1 MGILNKQD
9 TIHSGDQ
16 FKKIF
21 GYGAWYLLGSLLTKV
36 SSFLLLPVY
45 TRYLSPADYG
55 VLSSLMSVAKFFPI
69 FVSLYLDAAF
79 GRYYFFEK
87 KISHQK
93 VKELYSTIF
102 WFISLWGSGVICIGI
117 IISPYTFQPLLNI
130 PFLPY
135 IPLMLIPVLFSQLGL
150 LGSIFLRSNLR
161 ARELTIVNFIGF
173 LCSTSIVLYLLVVC
187 KYGIKANLC
196 GMAFVSIFNF
206 GYFLFISIR
215 HSLLGF
221 CFKWNVLKT
230 SLVFSVPLM
239 PNIAAGWI
247 AGFSDRLILAFYG
260 KIEQVGLYSVSAQIA
275 LVLYMLNDAMTQVQG
290 PIGLSALT
298 DDREKGKKQIS
309 EFLSFFIWG
318 ILFFYLALTFFSK
331 EILYVMT
338 DAKYHSAYKLVGILA
353 FLYVMSGIYR
363 VFSTIIA
370 FNNKMWII
378 SSAAIISAVINMIL
392 NFIFIPH
399 FGQWAAAWASFFS
412 IMGYT
417 LWIVVWAQKIDPIPI
432 NVKLIIPVCC
442 LAFILLAIQQSVEI
456 WCFMGLWSGGCLKL
470 ILILIY
476 LVAIFI
482 IPQLKE
488 VRIIVVL
495 AIQKLILFVKTQVYH
510 LTSRHMP

>member
-1 MGILNKQD
+1 MSQTAD
-9 TIHSGDQ
+9 IHAGNQ

-21 GYGAWYLLGSLLTKV
+21 GHGAWYLLGSLLTKA

-45 TRYLSPADYG
+45 TRYLSPSDYG
-55 VLSSLMSVAKFFPI
+55 VLSSLISIANLFPI

-117 IISPYTFQPLLNI
+117 IISPYTFQPLLHI
-130 PFLPY
+130 PFFPY
-135 IPLMLIPVLFSQLGL
+135 IPLMLVPVLFSQLGI

-173 LCSTSIVLYLLVVC
+173 LGSTSIVLYLLVVC
-187 KYGIKANLC
+187 RYGIKANLC
-196 GMAFVSIFNF
+196 GMAFASIFNF
-206 GYFLFISIR
+206 GYFLFISLR

-221 CFKWNVLKT
+221 CFKWGVLRT
-230 SLVFSVPLM
+230 SLIFSVPLI

-247 AGFSDRLILAFYG
+247 AGMSDRLILAFYG

-290 PIGLSALT
+290 PISMSSLT

-309 EFLSFFIWG
+309 EFLSFFIWA
-318 ILFFYLALTFFSK
+318 ILFFYLAITFFSK

-370 FNNKMWII
+370 FNNKMWVI

-392 NFIFIPH
+392 NFIFIPY

-412 IMGYT
+412 MMGYT

-432 NVKLIIPVCC
+432 NARLIIPVFC
-442 LAFILLAIQQSVEI
+442 LAFILLIIQQSVEI
-456 WCFMGLWSGGCLKL
+456 LGIVGLWGGFSIKL

-476 LVAIFI
+476 FTAVFI
-482 IPQLKE
+482 VPSLKG

-495 AIQKLILFVKTQVYH
+495 AIQKSILSVKRFAVRF
-510 LTSRHMP
+510 SV